1 MIVFCEECGGKNI
14 IQSEQRAADGSWGCC
29 RICSEPV
36 QGSLYAVRSGMPPQT
51 DPEKEIRVMIVD
63 DSRLIRQA
71 VRRVVEKSKHLVV
84 AGEARHG
91 EEALDLLPRM
101 DPDVITLDI
110 NMPVM
115 DGLTTLK
122 HIMIQ
127 RPKPTVVFSTLT
139 REGSRE
145 AFRAL
150 EYGAVD
156 VMHKPSRLAEIDLD
170 RQHRTIVRKIGLAAD
185 VKTEAIQYIRNPDR
199 LPTDKKIASDIL
211 DYAVAMGAAEGGYG
225 GLLKIIPR
233 LRPDTGAVFFVV
245 LYTAANHV
253 EDFSRYLDQLSAIRV
268 QRATDGVSL
277 CGGVCH
283 IAAEDEYLTIDRN
296 GGAPILRVH
305 PAPFSERR
313 GAVNML
319 MFSAAETFGGHS
331 VGVVLSGNGT
341 DGQEGLQEIIR
352 VGGSGFVQDPSSCLY
367 KEMAQSVIENCDGP
381 EMVMGGGMAE
391 QINMALEN
399 PRAAANQ

>member
-1 MIVFCEECGGKNI
+1 MMVFCEECGGKNI
-14 IQSEQRAADGSWGCC
+14 IQSDQQAADGSWGCC

-36 QGSLYAVRSGMPPQT
+36 QGAPYAVGSGKLFPT
-51 DPEKEIRVMIVD
+51 DPDNEIRVMIVD
-63 DSRLIRQA
+63 DSKLIRQA
-71 VRRVVEKSKHLVV
+71 VRRVVETSKHLVV

-91 EEALDLLPRM
+91 AEALDLLPRM

-122 HIMIQ
+122 HIMIRQ
-127 RPKPTVVFSTLT
+127 PKPTVVFSTLT

-156 VMHKPSRLAEIDLD
+156 VMHKPSRLADINLD
-170 RQHRTIVRKIGLAAD
+170 RQHRTIIRKIGLAAD
-185 VKTEAIQYIRNPDR
+185 VTTEAIQYIRNPDR
-199 LPTDKKIASDIL
+199 LPIEKKNASDTL
-211 DYAVAMGAAEGGYG
+211 DYAVAIGAAEGGYG

-233 LRPDTGAVFFVV
+233 LRPDTGAAFLVV

-253 EDFSRYLDQLSAIRV
+253 EDFSRYLDHLSALSV
-268 QRATDGVSL
+268 QRATDGVPL

-296 GGAPILRVH
+296 GGAPLLRVH

-319 MFSAAETFGGHS
+319 MFSAAESFGGHS
-331 VGVVLSGNGT
+331 VGAVLSGNGT

-352 VGGSGFVQDPSSCLY
+352 VGGCGFVQDPGSCLY
-367 KEMAQSVIENCDGP
+367 KEMAQAVLENCDGP
-381 EMVMGGGMAE
+381 EMVMSGGMAD

-399 PRAAANQ
+399 PRAAVNQ